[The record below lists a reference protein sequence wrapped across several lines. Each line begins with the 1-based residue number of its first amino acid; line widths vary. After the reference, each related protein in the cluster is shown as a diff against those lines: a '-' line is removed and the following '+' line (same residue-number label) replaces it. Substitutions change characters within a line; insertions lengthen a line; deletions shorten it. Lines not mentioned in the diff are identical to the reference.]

1 MGHGVGACFSS
12 FFGGEKNKYWRREQS
27 MVFLVWLCGLGLE
40 FWIIIF
46 TLLSPYYYF
55 WPTLIIQDQTLWLV
69 IRYLKE

>member
-55 WPTLIIQDQTLWLV
+55 LAYIDYSRPNTLAC
-69 IRYLKE
+69 Y

>member
-1 MGHGVGACFSS
+1 
-12 FFGGEKNKYWRREQS
+12 

-46 TLLSPYYYF
+46 TLPSPYFFFF